1 MGGRVAPDFN
11 MAGFPPEHLSSLRKE
26 NLAIVARIEAKTKL
40 IHDWTSAQLA
50 AATAAGQR
58 LVLQPETN
66 MNNHV
71 GGIAAYTGMRVQGN
85 PAFFALYA
93 NATTDHT
100 DFMRWGMARGKGTIV
115 GTSDDNSE
123 VRVKWDDDRRVG
135 CNIKAGKQ
143 GQFWLMTV

>member
-1 MGGRVAPDFN
+1 MASFAPD
-11 MAGFPPEHLSSLRKE
+11 HLERLRHE
-26 NLAIVARIEAKTKL
+26 NAEVAARIRKKTKMT
-40 IHDWTSAQLA
+40 HDWTNVQVS

-66 MNNHV
+66 LNNHV
-71 GGIAAYTGMRVQGN
+71 GGIAAYEGMRVQGN
-85 PAFFALYA
+85 PAFFELYS
-93 NATTDHT
+93 NSTTSQT
-100 DFMRWGMARGKGTIV
+100 DFSQWGMARGKGTIV